1 MTGIALVQQIGHVVE
16 VSDAQGCLAI
26 AYAEVYLVSG
36 WCKKSDNAQKAT
48 VKIGFLRRLMLKP
61 PIR

>member
-1 MTGIALVQQIGHVVE
+1 LTGIALVQQIGHVVE

-36 WCKKSDNAQKAT
+36 WCKKSDNAKAT
-48 VKIGFLRRLMLKP
+48 VKIGFTPRLMLKP
-61 PIR
+61 LIR